1 MKKTAMMLVLVT
13 LVSLSAWACGGSSDE
28 SAPEATATEGQAP
41 AEPTGGEGLGETVEQ
56 GGYSLTVVA
65 IEDPATPGPRHNPAP
80 GTRLMALEIIVRNE
94 SGARKMKVEQ
104 RNATLLDTD
113 GFKYVADTRAIDDSI
128 ERKELDVGDQVRGRV
143 AFNIGED
150 ATPARFMFEFLFG
163 NKVEV
168 NLE

>member
-1 MKKTAMMLVLVT
+1 MLMLVLVT

-28 SAPEATATEGQAP
+28 SATKPAATEEQAP
-41 AEPTGGEGLGETVEQ
+41 AEPTGGVELGETVEQ
-56 GGYSLTVVA
+56 GGYSLTVVSV
-65 IEDPATPGPRHNPAP
+65 EDPATPGARHNPAP

-94 SGARKMKVEQ
+94 NGARKMKMEP

-113 GFKYVADTRAIDDSI
+113 GFKYVTDTRAIDDSI
-128 ERKELDVGDQVRGRV
+128 ERKELDVGEQVRGRV
-143 AFNIGED
+143 AFNIGKD

-168 NLE
+168 NLD